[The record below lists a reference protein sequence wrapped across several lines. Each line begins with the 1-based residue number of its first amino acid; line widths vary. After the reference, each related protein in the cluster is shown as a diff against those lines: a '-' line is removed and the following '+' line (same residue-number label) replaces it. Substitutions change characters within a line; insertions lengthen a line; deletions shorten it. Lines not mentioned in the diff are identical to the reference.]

1 MVKISKIS
9 EENLEKIKGGATISV
24 WTGIAIAAVV
34 IFLSG
39 VIDGL
44 INNPGRCN
52 EWQL

>member
-9 EENLEKIKGGATISV
+9 DEKLEKIKGGTTISV
-24 WTGIAIAAVV
+24 WTGIAIAGIV

-44 INNPGRCN
+44 INPKGCG
-52 EWQL
+52 E